1 MSDLPAP
8 EINPAGPDISPTP
21 ATSPVEPSGPEIAP
35 AETPQEAPAGLP
47 TPDDGRPY
55 D

>member
-8 EINPAGPDISPTP
+8 ETDPPEPDISPAP
-21 ATSPVEPSGPEIAP
+21 GPVEPSAPDISP